1 MHTFIIIW
9 LGQFVSTIGSQM
21 TFFAI
26 TIWAWEKTGSATA
39 LALVSFF
46 FFAPS
51 ILTSLLAGTIVDR
64 VNRKVLMIISDTVT
78 ALATLAILLIYLSN
92 TLQIWHLYIIAAVI
106 SPFNQIQQLSYQ
118 VSITTLV
125 PKHHY
130 TRASSMGSILSYG
143 SSIIAPALAGSL
155 YPMIGLVGIILID
168 LVTFVVAIA
177 TLAIVPIPQP
187 KTKVSPNSESWRK
200 KLAFGFHYIGTRP
213 SLLALLTITSLF
225 WLFHDVGDAVYN
237 PMILAR
243 TDGNAVIL
251 GQVASAAG
259 VGGVTGAVLVSF
271 WGGLR
276 RRIHGI
282 LLGMIGA
289 GASKILFGLGQMP
302 LIWIPAQFCSSLN
315 FPLLGSSNQA
325 IWFAKV
331 EPEVQG
337 RVFAVSFFLRQV
349 VSASGALFGGPLA
362 DYVLEPAMK
371 PGGILAPLF
380 GGIFG
385 TESGAGIALLYVTCA
400 LCMMLIGL
408 SGYAFG
414 RLKDVED
421 IVPDCDAST

>member
-187 KTKVSPNSESWRK
+187 KTKVSLNSESWRK

-337 RVFAVSFFLRQV
+337 RVFAVSFFLRQI

>member
-177 TLAIVPIPQP
+177 TLAVVPIPQP
-187 KTKVSPNSESWRK
+187 KTKVSLNSESWRK

-337 RVFAVSFFLRQV
+337 RVFAVSFFLRQI

>member
-187 KTKVSPNSESWRK
+187 KTKVSLNSESWRK